1 MFYGVKKYLKKF
13 LTYEMGQ
20 IGCTILLEAQK
31 AIEDFN
37 FCIFLLSTHQKDM
50 KNFEV
55 FFDHIGLPYLIFV
68 RKYKYI
74 YQLEYAYIITVKF
87 RTEDRSTIQFW
98 TILAKGHST

>member
-1 MFYGVKKYLKKF
+1 MFYGVKKYVIKF

-55 FFDHIGLPYLIFV
+55 FFDHKDLPYFSLFENTSIAINLNTL
-68 RKYKYI
+68 K
-74 YQLEYAYIITVKF
+74 
-87 RTEDRSTIQFW
+87 
-98 TILAKGHST
+98 

>member
-31 AIEDFN
+31 AIVDFN
-37 FCIFLLSTHQKDM
+37 FCIFTMRDQKDM
-50 KNFEV
+50 KIFEV

-68 RKYKYI
+68 QKYKYI

-87 RTEDRSTIQFW
+87 RTVDWSTIQFW
-98 TILAKGHST
+98 TILAKGHSI